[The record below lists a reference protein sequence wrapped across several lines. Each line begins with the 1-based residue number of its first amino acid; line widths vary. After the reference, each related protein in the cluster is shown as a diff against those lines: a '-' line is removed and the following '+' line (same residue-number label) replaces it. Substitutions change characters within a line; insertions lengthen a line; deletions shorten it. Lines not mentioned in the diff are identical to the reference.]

1 MDPAFK
7 SGNVAVVTGAAL
19 GIGRSAATRFAEIGM
34 RVVLIDLSS
43 GDFDETATRLKD
55 TFGDS
60 NILKAE
66 LSVTD
71 VEGLNDL
78 ASDVAQVFAVPSVVM
93 NNAASRVGGD
103 CFADKADWRKTF
115 EVNLWGVV
123 NGTDAFATMMIE
135 AGGPRR
141 VINVCSKQGITN
153 PPRNPAYNMTKS
165 AVKIYTEVLQHEL
178 RNRNGCEVSAHLLV
192 PGWTTTGKQEHKPG
206 AWMPEQVVDYMLS
219 KIERG
224 SFYIICSDNEVS
236 EVEDAKRIIWG
247 AMDMTEDRPPLSRWH
262 NEYYGEFDV
271 FEP

>member
-19 GIGRSAATRFAEIGM
+19 GIGRAAATRFAEIGM
-34 RVVLIDLSS
+34 RVVLVDLSS
-43 GDFDETATRLKD
+43 GDFDETANRLKD
-55 TFGDS
+55 TFGDN

-78 ASDVAQVFAVPSVVM
+78 ASDVTQVFAVPSVVM

-103 CFADKADWRKTF
+103 CFADKADWRQTF

-141 VINVCSKQGITN
+141 ISGTCFQ
-153 PPRNPAYNMTKS
+153 RW
-165 AVKIYTEVLQHEL
+165 
-178 RNRNGCEVSAHLLV
+178 VSA
-192 PGWTTTGKQEHKPG
+192 
-206 AWMPEQVVDYMLS
+206 AS
-219 KIERG
+219 K
-224 SFYIICSDNEVS
+224 
-236 EVEDAKRIIWG
+236 APW
-247 AMDMTEDRPPLSRWH
+247 
-262 NEYYGEFDV
+262 
-271 FEP
+271 